1 MKDTFRQKDVVDWIL
16 NDIESGSMIPV
27 YGHVNTLDSDVI
39 IKSCLLPKELIDDE
53 LNDFENFKHDD
64 LTPAFTKYGDGD
76 IKYLRFNNDE
86 GIEPLIVE
94 FQYDGLREEHIE
106 LTEEFRSLF
115 SLYYDAGKKEYT
127 CPSDNDRIVCK
138 LDHVDH
144 VDNGDFVK
152 IDKKYL
158 KSYLTAKAKVLLLYF
173 HAQIFEAV
181 STDGKYECERIEDI
195 EEKNT
200 IIAVDVGNSDGSNYS
215 LLRAKKIIFGC
226 PLKQC
231 NLWPFNE
238 KHGEYIDFIIGMDE
252 NGNEI
257 KHSCDPSTLS
267 NFSGANPNAPH
278 YLTPVFFDRAVLEKY
293 IRQSERYTI
302 EPGILMCGS
311 LWSIYIDNEHPDYVS
326 AYLGDLGRDLPT
338 VEEQHH
344 WRGCNKIIDG
354 HLSKAKIDRDF
365 NVKFSKSESVD
376 FVFKNKFQYVNEA
389 SKEHLGWP
397 FFKDLSDDDAY
408 NFTTLRIPLR
418 EEHEEFDE
426 LVLRLVKVLIDSLN
440 EEEIKKQITSKETIQ
455 GGISKLEKWFE
466 ERKLSNYANQIN
478 FLRNLQNLRSTG
490 TGHRKGKQ
498 YKKISNIF
506 GITGSNFKDVFSKI
520 LQDATSFLQFIYDN
534 VVLKGVGGVNPAAT
548 QANSAMQTTP
558 VAESTETANTANVA
572 KSTETAETTTAV
584 AVNITGNGAE
594 Q

>member
-16 NDIESGSMIPV
+16 SDIESGIMIPV
-27 YGHVNTLDSDVI
+27 YGHLNTLGSDVI
-39 IKSCLLPKELIDDE
+39 IKSCLIPKKLMDDE

-64 LTPAFTKYGDGD
+64 LIPAFTEFGD

-94 FQYDGLREEHIE
+94 FQYSGLKEEHIE

-138 LDHVDH
+138 LDHEDH
-144 VDNGDFVK
+144 EDFVQ

-158 KSYLTAKAKVLLLYF
+158 KSYLTAKGKILLLYF
-173 HAQIFEAV
+173 NAQIEAI
-181 STDGKYECERIEDI
+181 STDGKYKCERIEDI

-200 IIAVDVGNSDGSNYS
+200 IIAVDVGNFNGNNYS
-215 LLRAKKIIFGC
+215 LLRAKKVIFGC

-267 NFSGANPNAPH
+267 NFSGTNPNEPH

-293 IRQSERYTI
+293 IRQSERYTV
-302 EPGILMCGS
+302 EPGILRCGS
-311 LWSIYIDNEHPDYVS
+311 LWSIYIDNEHPNYVS

-344 WRGCNKIIDG
+344 WRGYNRIINAR
-354 HLSKAKIDRDF
+354 LSKAKVDRDF
-365 NVKFSKSESVD
+365 NVKFSNSEAVD
-376 FVFKNKFQYVNEA
+376 VVFKSKFQYVNEE
-389 SKEHLGWP
+389 SKKHLGWT
-397 FFKDLSDDDAY
+397 FFKDLKDDDAY

-418 EEHEEFDE
+418 ESQEEFDE
-426 LVLRLVKVLIDSLN
+426 LVLHLIKVLIDSLN
-440 EEEIKKQITSKETIQ
+440 EEEIEKQITSKDKIQ
-455 GGISKLEKWFE
+455 GGINKLEKWFD
-466 ERKLSNYANQIN
+466 ERKLSNYANQIK

-498 YKKISNIF
+498 YQKVSNIF
-506 GITGSNFKDVFSKI
+506 GITGSNFKDVFSQI
-520 LQDATSFLQFIYDN
+520 LQDSTSFLQFIYDKVI
-534 VVLKGVGGVNPAAT
+534 VVRVGVGTVGGTATNVNGAT
-548 QANSAMQTTP
+548 NAPTAITTNLKNSTSLPT
-558 VAESTETANTANVA
+558 TANTPIA
-572 KSTETAETTTAV
+572 TTTTVLGTAK
-584 AVNITGNGAE
+584 GNGSAS
-594 Q
+594 

>member
-16 NDIESGSMIPV
+16 NNIESGIMVPV
-27 YGHVNTLDSDVI
+27 YGHLNTLGSDVI

-53 LNDFENFKHDD
+53 LNEFENFKHYD
-64 LTPAFTKYGDGD
+64 LIPAFTEFGDGD

-94 FQYDGLREEHIE
+94 FQYGGLKEEHIE

-127 CPSDNDRIVCK
+127 CPINNDRIVCK
-138 LDHVDH
+138 LDH
-144 VDNGDFVK
+144 GDFVQ
-152 IDKKYL
+152 IDKMYL
-158 KSYLTAKAKVLLLYF
+158 KSYLTAKNKVLLLYF
-173 HAQIFEAV
+173 NAQIYETV
-181 STDGKYECERIEDI
+181 STDGKYECARIENT
-195 EEKNT
+195 EEKT
-200 IIAVDVGNSDGSNYS
+200 LCLAVDVGNADWNNYS
-215 LLRAKKIIFGC
+215 LLRAKKVILGC

-238 KHGEYIDFIIGMDE
+238 KHEYIEFIIGMDE

-257 KHSCDPSTLS
+257 KYSCDPSILS
-267 NFSGANPNAPH
+267 NFFDANPNAPH

-293 IRQSERYTI
+293 IRQSERYKI
-302 EPGILMCGS
+302 ESGMLMCGS
-311 LWSIYIDNEHPDYVS
+311 LWSLYIDNEHSDYVS
-326 AYLGDLGRDLPT
+326 AYLGDLGRNLPT

-344 WRGCNKIIDG
+344 WRSYNKVIDG
-354 HLSKAKIDRDF
+354 HLSNVKIDRDF
-365 NVKFSKSESVD
+365 NVKFSNSESVD

-397 FFKDLSDDDAY
+397 FFKDLSDEDAY

-440 EEEIKKQITSKETIQ
+440 EEEIKKQITSKEAIQ

-520 LQDATSFLQFIYDN
+520 LQDATSFLQFIYEN

-558 VAESTETANTANVA
+558 VAESTETANAANTA
-572 KSTETAETTTAV
+572 TAV
-584 AVNITGNGAE
+584 ATNITGNGAE